1 MSKDADPLKLQS
13 DNMRQRQ
20 QVLAKSRRRLRNPLK
35 RWIFSYLVHKGQRGL
50 AARENCKSDGVRML
64 VPIRRALLESGRRL
78 AERGILHDP
87 DDVFF
92 LELTELTSVLAGRET
107 PDLSTAIVE
116 RKAEYALNRSLTP
129 PPVVVGRFN
138 PQHCV
143 PDPGVENGAVLR
155 GLAVSPGVVTGRARV
170 LLTVDV
176 AEHVRPGEILVAPY
190 SDPGWTPYFLP
201 AAGVVMDLGGQLSH
215 GSVLAREYGLP
226 AVVNVRSATRIIR
239 TGQLIQVDGHR
250 GVVTITGDRDH
261 ST

>member
-1 MSKDADPLKLQS
+1 
-13 DNMRQRQ
+13 
-20 QVLAKSRRRLRNPLK
+20 
-35 RWIFSYLVHKGQRGL
+35 
-50 AARENCKSDGVRML
+50 ML